1 MFSIRQVAAIS
12 MLLLFCG
19 SLPSN
24 AADFTAID
32 ETRVAVVVVPTGW
45 ESAVE
50 TWREYRRSQGYSI
63 EIIPVESTAEKTQAA
78 IRAKVQ
84 AVGRPN
90 VFVLLAADAMP
101 INQIHALEAGEPY
114 VPTFYRPSEAIVRF
128 GGEPEIATDYPYGD
142 LDGDGM
148 CECAVG
154 RIPANSASQ
163 LEQILKRSIEYEQY
177 SICGNWQ
184 YEMNLV
190 AGVGGFSM
198 LADMAINGFAKSVLM
213 ESLPKEFQLSVAQA
227 SPHSPYFPPANRFRN
242 AVIDQLNRNSL
253 LWVYMGHGGI
263 QELDQIQFDDKLY
276 PILSGNDVTALKSS
290 RSKSLAFLLACYS
303 GAFDAP
309 MPCLSEM
316 MLKSDQ
322 GPVAVVGAT
331 RVSMPYGMGMIGK
344 EMLREAFV
352 NHTSTIGEVL
362 RNAKQTSMLVDTS
375 SSDEESGSLDALM
388 SSMAQALS
396 PIDHSLTKELEE
408 HRWLMNLLGD
418 PTLVFPSS
426 QKLEFECTQDMSAKA
441 IRLKG
446 RADIA
451 GELVVEIRYDRGQ
464 IPAYARK
471 LMAAENQTRKDKR
484 DVSEQDA
491 MQRYLAVNDT
501 VLVQTNKAIGKGDF
515 NAELKLPEDCSGD
528 YLVRCTVCNRKQSAV
543 GVSSILIRR

>member
-1 MFSIRQVAAIS
+1 
-12 MLLLFCG
+12 
-19 SLPSN
+19 
-24 AADFTAID
+24 
-32 ETRVAVVVVPTGW
+32 
-45 ESAVE
+45 
-50 TWREYRRSQGYSI
+50 
-63 EIIPVESTAEKTQAA
+63 
-78 IRAKVQ
+78 
-84 AVGRPN
+84 
-90 VFVLLAADAMP
+90 
-101 INQIHALEAGEPY
+101 
-114 VPTFYRPSEAIVRF
+114 
-128 GGEPEIATDYPYGD
+128 
-142 LDGDGM
+142 
-148 CECAVG
+148 
-154 RIPANSASQ
+154 
-163 LEQILKRSIEYEQY
+163 
-177 SICGNWQ
+177 
-184 YEMNLV
+184 
-190 AGVGGFSM
+190 
-198 LADMAINGFAKSVLM
+198 
-213 ESLPKEFQLSVAQA
+213 
-227 SPHSPYFPPANRFRN
+227 
-242 AVIDQLNRNSL
+242 
-253 LWVYMGHGGI
+253 
-263 QELDQIQFDDKLY
+263 
-276 PILSGNDVTALKSS
+276 
-290 RSKSLAFLLACYS
+290 
-303 GAFDAP
+303 
-309 MPCLSEM
+309 